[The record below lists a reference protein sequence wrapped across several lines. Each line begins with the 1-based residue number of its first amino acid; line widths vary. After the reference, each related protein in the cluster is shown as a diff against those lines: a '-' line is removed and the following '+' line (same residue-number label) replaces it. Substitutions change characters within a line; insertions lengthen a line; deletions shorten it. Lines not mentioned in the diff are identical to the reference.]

1 MKSWLQNLLIVIA
14 LALCVVIALQGHQQ
28 SQRLKDLQ
36 TRQNTIDSQE
46 EQIRD
51 LNGVVKS
58 RNEEIQRLEGIKATL
73 TELVKSNRTEITRLR
88 QDLDKADAEI
98 ARQLKQ
104 VGDFKAA
111 LEQANES
118 IKQQNETIKQQ
129 NEQLVKLAAER
140 NEFVEKYNKL
150 AVEFNDLVK
159 KWNDQQQLLA
169 GTNAPA
175 KK

>member
-1 MKSWLQNLLIVIA
+1 MKSLLKNLLIVFS
-14 LALCVVIALQGHQQ
+14 LSLCVVIAIQGHQQ
-28 SQRLKDLQ
+28 AKRLRKMQTQQDAIFQKD
-36 TRQNTIDSQE
+36 E
-46 EQIRD
+46 HIRD
-51 LNGVVKS
+51 LDGVVKS
-58 RNEEIQRLEGIKATL
+58 RNEEIQRLEGIKNQL
-73 TELVKSNRTEITRLR
+73 TEMVKSNRVEITRQR

-98 ARQLKQ
+98 TRNTRQLAEYKS
-104 VGDFKAA
+104 A

-118 IKQQNETIKQQ
+118 IKQQNENIKQL

-150 AVEFNDLVK
+150 AEDFNDLVK
-159 KWNDQQQLLA
+159 KWNEQQSALS